1 MDNTATIS
9 QTKNSFW
16 LWLKKSK
23 ENKWINWKSL
33 NAILIVLIVAT
44 GVYYFTGI
52 VDLTVKGFGLQELK
66 SQQALLKEENSGLQS
81 KMMALQSYTNIK
93 ERAEKEKMIAV
104 GDIDFIVLKDT
115 AMARK

>member
-1 MDNTATIS
+1 M
-9 QTKNSFW
+9 
-16 LWLKKSK
+16 
-23 ENKWINWKSL
+23 
-33 NAILIVLIVAT
+33 
-44 GVYYFTGI
+44 
-52 VDLTVKGFGLQELK
+52 K